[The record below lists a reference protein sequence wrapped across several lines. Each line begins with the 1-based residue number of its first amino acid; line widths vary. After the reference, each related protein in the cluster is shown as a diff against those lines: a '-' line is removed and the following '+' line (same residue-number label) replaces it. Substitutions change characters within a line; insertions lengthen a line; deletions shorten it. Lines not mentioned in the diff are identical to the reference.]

1 MLLSLSVASVTS
13 CSNHWLF
20 VFPWCLGALVVKIF
34 PVFCPRAR
42 SKPCRMS
49 RRRRSIPGSPFRAG
63 SCCRRAASVWVGWR
77 CSFSGS
83 RAGPRRGE
91 RAIPINLRP
100 KAAASP
106 AQAKSVILLMQ
117 NGGPSQMDLFEPKPA
132 LDKFDGKSHS
142 IKVEMFQQGS
152 EKNTLLK
159 SPFRFAPQGRC
170 GMELSEVIP
179 HIGSVADDLCLV
191 RSMHSEHN
199 NHTEG
204 LIMFMTG
211 KIFQGRPSFGS
222 WITYALGTENQNL
235 PAYVVLRDPT
245 GYNTT
250 GTLTW
255 SSGWLPALYRGTEF
269 SAAGSPVLNLKPAH
283 DEPAGVQ
290 EANLD
295 FLGRMNR
302 LHQRQYPGESVL
314 ETRIQNYELAA
325 RMQLAAGRVLDLSN
339 ETAAT
344 RQALRARR
352 SDHAAVRS
360 AVPMARKLVEAGV
373 RFVQVHPKPFQPWDQ
388 HSNTQARPHGNLPEH
403 RQADGRPDHR
413 FEAARPAWTRR
424 SWSGRAN
431 SAGFRFRKTATAAT
445 TTATPSRPSW
455 PAADSSRASSTA
467 PATTSATRRPSIRV
481 SVPDLHATIL
491 HQLGL
496 DHETLVYRH
505 SGRDETLTDAPL
517 TNASVVEDILDA

>member
-1 MLLSLSVASVTS
+1 MSRETSRPFDSWFPLSRRQLLQAGSLG
-13 CSNHWLF
+13 
-20 VFPWCLGALVVKIF
+20 LGWLVVQF
-34 PVFCPRAR
+34 LGQAERAR
-42 SKPCRMS
+42 AESTGV
-49 RRRRSIPGSPFRAG
+49 IPL
-63 SCCRRAASVWVGWR
+63 
-77 CSFSGS
+77 
-83 RAGPRRGE
+83 
-91 RAIPINLRP
+91 NLRP
-100 KAAASP
+100 KQPQFP
-106 AQAKSVILLMQ
+106 ARAKSVILLMQ
-117 NGGPSQMDLFEPKPA
+117 NGGPSHMDLFEPKPA
-132 LDKFDGKSHS
+132 LAKFNGKSHS

-179 HIGSVADDLCLV
+179 HIGRVADDLCLV

-235 PAYVVLRDPT
+235 PAYVVLRDPA

-269 SAAGSPVLNLKPAH
+269 SASGSPVLNLKPAH
-283 DEPAGVQ
+283 DEPVGVQ

-344 RQALRARR
+344 RKLYGLDDPVTQPYGLRCL
-352 SDHAAVRS
+352 
-360 AVPMARKLVEAGV
+360 MARKLVEAGV
-373 RFVQVHPKPFQPWDQ
+373 RFVQIHPKPFQPWDQ
-388 HSNTQARPHGNLPEH
+388 HSNLKRDLTEICMNTDKPT
-403 RQADGRPDHR
+403 
-413 FEAARPAWTRR
+413 AALITDLKQRGLLDETIVI
-424 SWSGRAN
+424 WSGEFGRLPVSQNGNGRDHNRNAF
-431 SAGFRFRKTATAAT
+431 SVLLAGGGFKSGFVYGASDDVGYKAAVD
-445 TTATPSRPSW
+445 P
-455 PAADSSRASSTA
+455 
-467 PATTSATRRPSIRV
+467 V

-505 SGRDETLTDAPL
+505 SGRDETLTDSPL
-517 TNASVVEDILDA
+517 TNAAVVDDILEA

>member
-1 MLLSLSVASVTS
+1 MSREPSPPVDSWLPLSRRQLLQVGSLGLG
-13 CSNHWLF
+13 WLAVQF
-20 VFPWCLGALVVKIF
+20 LGQTG
-34 PVFCPRAR
+34 RAR
-42 SKPCRMS
+42 
-49 RRRRSIPGSPFRAG
+49 
-63 SCCRRAASVWVGWR
+63 AA
-77 CSFSGS
+77 
-83 RAGPRRGE
+83 AT
-91 RAIPINLRP
+91 ATIPINLRP
-100 KAAASP
+100 KQPQSSAR
-106 AQAKSVILLMQ
+106 AKAVILLMQ
-117 NGGPSQMDLFEPKPA
+117 NGGPSHMDLFEPKPA

-179 HIGSVADDLCLV
+179 HIGRVADDLCLV

-283 DEPAGVQ
+283 DEPAGAQ

-344 RQALRARR
+344 RKLYGLDDPITQPYGLRCL
-352 SDHAAVRS
+352 
-360 AVPMARKLVEAGV
+360 MARKLVEAGV

-388 HSNTQARPHGNLPEH
+388 HSNLKRDLTEICQNTDKPT
-403 RQADGRPDHR
+403 
-413 FEAARPAWTRR
+413 AALITDLKQRGLLDETIVI
-424 SWSGRAN
+424 WSGEFGRLPVSQNGNGRDHNRNAF
-431 SAGFRFRKTATAAT
+431 SALLAGGGFKSGFVYGASDDVGYK
-445 TTATPSRPSW
+445 
-455 PAADSSRASSTA
+455 AADN
-467 PATTSATRRPSIRV
+467 PV
-481 SVPDLHATIL
+481 SVPDLHATVL

-517 TNASVVEDILDA
+517 TNASVVDDILDA